1 MPIET
6 NLPPCTS
13 RYYQITVEGMIT
25 ESWSDW
31 LNGMQVVSQKEPSG
45 MQVTTLS
52 GVLLDQVALRGLL
65 NRLWDLNLVLR
76 SVHQFDSAVLSHH
89 RVRRLL

>member
-1 MPIET
+1 MPVET

-25 ESWSDW
+25 ENWSAW
-31 LNGMQVVSQKEPSG
+31 LNGMQVVSRKESSG
-45 MQVTTLS
+45 MQVTALS
-52 GVLLDQVALRGLL
+52 GVMLDQVALRGLL

-76 SVHQFDSAVLSHH
+76 SVQQFDPAVFSDQK
-89 RVRRLL
+89 

>member
-1 MPIET
+1 MPVET

-25 ESWSDW
+25 ESWSAW
-31 LNGMQVVSQKEPSG
+31 LNGMQVVSRKELSG
-45 MQVTTLS
+45 MHVTALS
-52 GVLLDQVALRGLL
+52 GVMLDQVALRGLL

-76 SVHQFDSAVLSHH
+76 SVQQFDPAVFSDQK
-89 RVRRLL
+89 